1 MYTRPRA
8 PPANFHILR
17 ATILPHKGSIVAQNI
32 NLETKLMLSLEQKN
46 LPVFT
51 TGDAKEILG
60 TGDSSVWHILHRLA
74 GKRRIRRIE
83 RGKYLLV
90 PAAAG
95 PDLLWAE
102 YPWVMVPRLIDRYYV
117 GFWTAMKYWDMTEQ
131 IPYTVLVATT
141 KRKRGFEYG
150 GQRFEFVRLAE
161 RKFFGF
167 VQQNTSSGKK
177 FNISSREK
185 TIVDGLTHPQ
195 YCGGIV
201 EMTKA
206 MWNARKDVCWPAVLE
221 AAERVGVDVVLKRLG
236 YLLSVLDIEREISS
250 KIAGMK
256 KTSVHLL
263 DPLYGRKRATMSKEY
278 GLVVNATRDE
288 LLDWMYH

>member
-1 MYTRPRA
+1 VVR
-8 PPANFHILR
+8 
-17 ATILPHKGSIVAQNI
+17 NI
-32 NLETKLMLSLEQKN
+32 NLETKLLLSLEQKN

-60 TGDSSVWHILHRLA
+60 TGDSSVWHVLHRLA

-83 RGKYLLV
+83 RSRYLLV

-95 PDLLWAE
+95 PELLWAE
-102 YPWVMVPRLIDRYYV
+102 PMGVMVSRLVEPYYV
-117 GFWTAMKYWDMTEQ
+117 GFWTAMNLWGMTDQ

-141 KRKRGFEYG
+141 KRKRNFEYG
-150 GQRFEFVRLAE
+150 GQRFEFVRLAQ

-167 VQQNTSSGKK
+167 GEESTEYGKK
-177 FNISSREK
+177 FNVSSREK
-185 TIVDGLTHPQ
+185 TIVDGLMHPQ

-201 EMTKA
+201 EMAKA
-206 MWNARKDVCWPAVLE
+206 MWNAREEVSWQKVLE
-221 AAERVGVDVVLKRLG
+221 AAERVQVDVVLKRLG
-236 YLLSVLDIEREISS
+236 YLLSVLDIEKEISG
-250 KIAGMK
+250 KIARME

-263 DPLYGRKRATMSKEY
+263 DPLYGRKRATRSKEY